1 MRLSVFSNAVVNAVG
16 RVWSAGLQFVFVPV
30 YVKLLGPE
38 EYGLIGFYTTLLLSL
53 TFLDLCISPVLGR
66 EFGRLAER
74 QDSANSMRNL
84 LRSMEVI
91 SLGMATV
98 VSAIVIF
105 MAPWLATNWIH
116 SGSLPLEKVSDAI
129 RLMGLVIAC
138 QWLTSLYGSGFA
150 GLHRQDLAT
159 KIRIFITTLQWV
171 GAAAILW
178 LIFPSVNL
186 LLMWQALTFLSLSI
200 WLRRDLWR
208 IMPNGHAPRFDIG
221 FLRATWGFS
230 LGNLIIGLTSSLLTQ
245 TDKWIIS
252 KYVPLDQFSAYVLTF
267 TIVSPI
273 TILVAL
279 PVGSAVFPLFSRF
292 FAKRDNENLAIE
304 YHRWSQLV
312 AAFSLPMVGALLTFG
327 DSFSNLWLPSNSKLV
342 SDLMVVLPW
351 VALGTLFNTLMMI
364 PYFLQIA
371 SGWVRLSIYKNI
383 FLLFLFVPTLIFAV
397 PKYGAIVGGWC
408 WLAINV
414 GYYFME
420 IPIMHRR
427 ILKNEMWSWWII
439 DTFIP
444 ALITVVVFFVANCVV
459 PKNVSLYSSVC
470 FALLVSVAD
479 LLIILLVLPYT
490 RSMLIKKVRGLV
502 FGCKRMRGRVVN
514 AK

>member
-1 MRLSVFSNAVVNAVG
+1 MRLSVFSNAVANAVG
-16 RVWSAGLQFVFVPV
+16 RFWSAGLQFVFVPV

-38 EYGLIGFYTTLLLSL
+38 EYGLVGFYTTLLLSL

-74 QDSANSMRNL
+74 QDSANRMRNL
-84 LRSMEVI
+84 LRSMEMI
-91 SLGMATV
+91 SLGMAAF
-98 VSAIVIF
+98 VSAIVVCS
-105 MAPWLATNWIH
+105 APWLATHWIH
-116 SGSLPLEKVSDAI
+116 SGSLPVEEVTDAI

-159 KIRIFITTLQWV
+159 KIRVFITTFQWV

-178 LIFPSVNL
+178 LVFPSVNL
-186 LLMWQALTFLSLSI
+186 LLIWQALTFLSLTF

-208 IMPNGHAPRFDIG
+208 IMPIGNSPRFDVG
-221 FLRATWGFS
+221 FLRSTWRFS
-230 LGNLIIGLTSSLLTQ
+230 LGNLMIGLTSSLLTQ

-267 TIVSPI
+267 TMVSPI

-279 PVGSAVFPLFSRF
+279 PAGSAVFPLFSRLC
-292 FAKRDNENLAIE
+292 AIGDNKNLSIE

-327 DSFSNLWLPSNSKLV
+327 DSFSNLWLHSNSKLV
-342 SDLMVVLPW
+342 SDLIVILPW
-351 VALGTLFNTLMMI
+351 VLLGTLFNTLMMV
-364 PYFLQIA
+364 PYFLQVA

-414 GYYFME
+414 GYYFVE

-427 ILKNEMWSWWII
+427 LLKNEMWSWWVI

-444 ALITVVVFFVANCVV
+444 ALITAVVFSAANYIF
-459 PKNVSLYSSVC
+459 PKNLSSWFSVF
-470 FALLVSVAD
+470 FAFLASVVDLLV
-479 LLIILLVLPYT
+479 ILLVLPFT
-490 RSMLIKKVRGLV
+490 RSIVIEKIKGLMFSGGV
-502 FGCKRMRGRVVN
+502 K
-514 AK
+514 

>member
-1 MRLSVFSNAVVNAVG
+1 MRFSVFSNAIANAVG

-30 YVKLLGPE
+30 YVQLLGPE

-74 QDSANSMRNL
+74 QDSVSSMRNL
-84 LRSMEVI
+84 LRSMEII
-91 SLGMATV
+91 SLGMATF
-98 VSAIVIF
+98 VSTMVIF

-116 SGSLPLEKVSDAI
+116 SGSLPVEEVTDAI

-138 QWLTSLYGSGFA
+138 QWLASLYGSGFA

-159 KIRIFITTLQWV
+159 KIRLFITTLQWC

-178 LIFPSVNL
+178 LILPSVNL

-208 IMPNGHAPRFDIG
+208 IMPIGSASRFDIG
-221 FLRATWGFS
+221 FLRSTWRFS
-230 LGNLIIGLTSSLLTQ
+230 LGNLVIGLTSSLLTQ

-267 TIVSPI
+267 TMVSPV

-279 PVGSAVFPLFSRF
+279 PVGSAVFPLFSRLL
-292 FAKRDNENLAIE
+292 ANGDNGNLAME

-312 AAFSLPMVGALLTFG
+312 AALSLPMVGALLTFG
-327 DSFSNLWLPSNSKLV
+327 DSFSNVWLPSHSKLV
-342 SDLMVVLPW
+342 SDLMVILPW
-351 VALGTLFNTLMMI
+351 VVLGTLFNTLMMV

-371 SGWVRLSIYKNI
+371 SGWVRLSIYKNV
-383 FLLFLFVPTLIFAV
+383 FLLFLFIPALILGV

-408 WLAINV
+408 WLVINIS
-414 GYYFME
+414 YYLIE
-420 IPIMHRR
+420 VPIMHRR
-427 ILKNEMWSWWII
+427 LLKNEMWSWWIG

-444 ALITVVVFFVANCVV
+444 GLITFIVFYAAYYFV
-459 PKNVSLYSSVC
+459 PKNVSFYLNFF
-470 FALLVSVAD
+470 FAFLTSLAD
-479 LLIILLVLPYT
+479 LLIILMVLPHT
-490 RSMLIKKVRGLV
+490 RAMLIKAFRGLV
-502 FGCKRMRGRVVN
+502 FRFN
-514 AK
+514 N

>member
-1 MRLSVFSNAVVNAVG
+1 MRVSVFSNAVANAVG

-38 EYGLIGFYTTLLLSL
+38 EYGLIAFYTTLLLSL

-66 EFGRLAER
+66 EFGRLAEL
-74 QDSANSMRNL
+74 QDSTSSMRNL
-84 LRSMEVI
+84 LRSMEII
-91 SLGMATV
+91 SLGMAAF
-98 VSAIVIF
+98 VSAMVIF
-105 MAPWLATNWIH
+105 SAPWLATNWIH
-116 SGSLPLEKVSDAI
+116 SGGLPVEEVSDAI

-159 KIRIFITTLQWV
+159 KIRVFITTLQWV

-186 LLMWQALTFLSLSI
+186 LLIWQALTFLSLSI

-208 IMPNGHAPRFDIG
+208 IMPMGPVPRFDIG
-221 FLRATWGFS
+221 FLRSTWRFS
-230 LGNLIIGLTSSLLTQ
+230 LGNLMIGLTSSLLTQ

-267 TIVSPI
+267 TMVSPI

-279 PVGSAVFPLFSRF
+279 PVGSAVFPLFSRL
-292 FAKRDNENLAIE
+292 FAKSDNGNLAIE

-327 DSFSNLWLPSNSKLV
+327 ESFSNLWLPSNSKLV
-342 SDLMVVLPW
+342 SDLIVILPW
-351 VALGTLFNTLMMI
+351 VLLGTLFNTLMMV
-364 PYFLQIA
+364 PYFLQVA

-397 PKYGAIVGGWC
+397 PKYGSIVGGWC

-414 GYYFME
+414 GYYFVE

-427 ILKNEMWSWWII
+427 LLKNEMWSWWII

-444 ALITVVVFFVANCVV
+444 ALITVIVFSVANYFVQKNISLWFGVSFAFLASVV
-459 PKNVSLYSSVC
+459 
-470 FALLVSVAD
+470 D
-479 LLIILLVLPYT
+479 LFIILLILPHP
-490 RSMLIKKVRGLV
+490 RSMLIGKFSSLV
-502 FGCKRMRGRVVN
+502 FCGKD
-514 AK
+514 K